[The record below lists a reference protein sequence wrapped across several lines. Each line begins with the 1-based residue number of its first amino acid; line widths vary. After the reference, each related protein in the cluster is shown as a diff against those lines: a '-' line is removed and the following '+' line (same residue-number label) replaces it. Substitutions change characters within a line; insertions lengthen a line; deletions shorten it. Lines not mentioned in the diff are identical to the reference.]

1 MIKLGTIEFD
11 ECLLDAIRE
20 EKLVI
25 FAGAGVSKGSP
36 SNLDD
41 FVTLANKIAEGKG
54 LTASV
59 PLDRFLG
66 ELHHQGV
73 SVHQR
78 AVPLLTPP
86 NSRPTSLHKDLIRLF
101 KTGKNVRVVTT
112 NFDLHFENAFESIF
126 TDTSLRS
133 HVYHAPALPRG
144 QRFHGIVHVH
154 GSIEFP
160 EDMVLTDADFG
171 RAYLTEGW
179 ARQFLVEV
187 FRSYTVLFVGYSH
200 DDIVM
205 NYLAR
210 ALPSDN
216 VAGRFALTD
225 KKENWRLLG
234 ITPLL
239 FTKDTFSEL
248 NDSVKALADWTNR
261 GALAWQTRI
270 ADIARETPPTDI
282 ENGIIGEIRLILSDP
297 SKTRCFT
304 AHAYHNEWVY
314 WLEQYGYLKPL
325 FEQSKI
331 DECHILLMNWLIKN
345 FVIDHPNVIYR
356 LIAAQGV
363 RLNPLFW
370 SNLIRNI
377 SLTEDKIPE
386 PSALKRWVTILL
398 SCIPANGDETYI
410 PLIWLAE
417 QCSRQNQLPSVVRIF
432 QVLIKHNIV
441 LRSESFDPEH
451 ENIYIDYRL
460 SAPHYHL
467 NEIWEKCL
475 EPHVQL
481 IHASLLTSL
490 VCCFEDIHQDL
501 CSWDRVSTDWDPISD
516 GRAAI
521 EPHEQDRHPEDIDSL
536 IDITRDILHWLIVNN
551 PTEGELWVA
560 KLSLSEVAVLRRIA
574 IHTISE
580 HQDLTA
586 EKRLEWLL
594 DHFDLYSLAEKHE
607 IYHLA
612 FKNYPL
618 VNSDTRQ
625 RIIDKILTHQS
636 SARSNWTEEQSTNR
650 DHFDWLAWLEKCK
663 PDCSYIQSKI
673 SPIKTQ
679 YPEWQLDKYPDLNS
693 WSETWAGSKSPCSV
707 DDLLTWNPQ
716 EKLEYLLTFK
726 GTSFRGPEREG
737 LIGTVRAAC
746 QKNISWSFNLTD
758 ILIEKS
764 EYSTDLWPAIINGWA
779 KANLNR
785 DDWHNILLK
794 LEHSQLHSPHAYP
807 ISNLFLSIFED
818 QVKPYAL
825 EILEQVNTLSHSVWE
840 AIEGNEDEP
849 DNWLNVAL
857 NAPEGKIVQFWLHGL
872 SQSQKPI
879 PATGRTLIEPY
890 IGWLTEVVQSPGRK
904 GATGRSLLTSQLSW
918 LSQLNKQ
925 WVLQHLIP
933 LFNDD
938 NDLNFTPAWDGF
950 LSRGCSIPELQERL
964 IPAYLPAI
972 HRFAAGSSRR
982 EKFVNRFTELVLFYV
997 DNPTSTLF
1005 PQFFQNI
1012 TADDRIEFARCIK
1025 RFLSTMQSETVAQL
1039 CNRWL
1044 THYWELRQQGIPTT
1058 LNDSEFKIMLEWLPA
1073 LGDAFPDIVSIV
1085 ISARPIT
1092 LENNVVPYL
1101 LRESDLVTKFP
1112 DATARLLIY
1121 LSQSIST
1128 MHNAQYMVEISHR
1141 LTTLSSELRSQLDE
1155 EYARKGFTV

>member
-1 MIKLGTIEFD
+1 M
-11 ECLLDAIRE
+11 
-20 EKLVI
+20 
-25 FAGAGVSKGSP
+25 GSP

-41 FVTLANKIAEGKG
+41 FLTLANKLAQGTG
-54 LTASV
+54 QTAV
-59 PLDRFLG
+59 GPLDRFLG

-73 SVHQR
+73 SIYQR

-86 NSRPTSLHKDLIRLF
+86 NSRPTSLHNDLIRLF
-101 KTGKNVRVVTT
+101 KMGKNVRIVTT

-126 TDTSLRS
+126 TDTSLHP

-144 QRFHGIVHVH
+144 QKFHGIVHVH
-154 GSIEFP
+154 GSIVFP

-179 ARQFLVEV
+179 ARKFLVEV
-187 FRSYTVLFVGYSH
+187 FRNYTVLFVGYSH
-200 DDIVM
+200 DDMVM
-205 NYLAR
+205 NYLSR
-210 ALPSDN
+210 ALPVDN

-239 FTKDTFSEL
+239 FTKDNFSEL
-248 NDSVKALADWTNR
+248 NNSVEALADWTNR

-270 ADIARETPPTDI
+270 THIASNIPPTDI
-282 ENGIIGEIRLILSDP
+282 EDNIINEIKLILGDT
-297 SKTRCFT
+297 SKTRCFV
-304 AHAYHNEWVY
+304 AHARHTEWIY
-314 WLEQYGYLKPL
+314 WLDKYGYLKQL
-325 FEQSKI
+325 FESSQL
-331 DECHILLMNWLIKN
+331 DECHTLLMNWLINN
-345 FVIDHPNVIYR
+345 FAIEQSNIIYG
-356 LIAAQGV
+356 LIAAQGI
-363 RLNPLFW
+363 RLNPAFW
-370 SNLIRNI
+370 SGVIREI
-377 SLTEDKIPE
+377 SLTEGKILE
-386 PSALKRWVTILL
+386 ASALKRWVIILL
-398 SCIPANGDETYI
+398 SCIPEYGGETYNQ
-410 PLIWLAE
+410 LMWLAE
-417 QCSRQNQLPSVVRIF
+417 KCSEQKQLSSVVRVF
-432 QVLIKHNIV
+432 QALIKHNIV
-441 LRSESFDPEH
+441 LRSESFEPEH
-451 ENIYIDYRL
+451 VNIYIDYRL
-460 SAPHYHL
+460 CSPYYHL
-467 NEIWEKCL
+467 NEIWEKYL
-475 EPHVQL
+475 EPHIQL
-481 IHASLLTSL
+481 IHISLLTSL
-490 VCCFEDIHQDL
+490 VCCFENIHQDL
-501 CSWDRVSTDWDPISD
+501 RSWDRASTDWDAISD

-521 EPHEQDRHPEDIDSL
+521 EPHEQDRHPEDIDAL

-551 PTEGELWVA
+551 PTEGELWIA
-560 KLSLSEVAVLRRIA
+560 KLSLSDVAVLRRIA
-574 IHTISE
+574 IYTISE
-580 HQDLTA
+580 RQDLTA

-594 DHFDLYSLAEKHE
+594 EHFDLYSLAEKHE
-607 IYHLA
+607 IYYLA

-636 SARSNWTEEQSTNR
+636 STRSNWTEEQSTNR

-663 PDCSYIQSKI
+663 PDCPYIQSKL
-673 SPIKTQ
+673 SPIKIQ
-679 YPEWQLDKYPDLNS
+679 YPEWQLDKYPDLNL
-693 WSETWAGSKSPCSV
+693 WSETWTGSKSPCSV
-707 DDLLTWNPQ
+707 DELLTWEPQ

-737 LIGTVRAAC
+737 LIGTIRAAC
-746 QKNISWSFNLTD
+746 QKNVSWSFNLAD

-779 KANLNR
+779 NANLNR

-794 LEHSQLHSPHAYP
+794 LEHSQVHSPHAYT
-807 ISNLFLSIFED
+807 ISNLFLSIFEE

-825 EILEQVNTLSHSVWE
+825 EILEQVNTLAHSVWE
-840 AIEGNEDEP
+840 AIEDNEDEP
-849 DNWLNVAL
+849 ANWLNVAL

-872 SQSQKPI
+872 SQSQKLI
-879 PATGRTLIEPY
+879 PVAERALIEPY
-890 IGWLTEVVQSPGRK
+890 IGWLTEVVQAPGRK
-904 GATGRSLLTSQLSW
+904 GAIGRSLLTSQLSW

-925 WVLQHLIP
+925 WVLRHLIP

-997 DNPTSTLF
+997 DDPTSTLF
-1005 PQFFQNI
+1005 PQFFQNA
-1012 TADDRIEFARCIK
+1012 TDDDRIEFAHCI
-1025 RFLSTMQSETVAQL
+1025 RFFLGTMQSEAVEQL

-1044 THYWELRQQGIPTT
+1044 TRYWELRQQGIPTT
-1058 LNDSEFKIMLEWLPA
+1058 INYSEFKIMLEWLPA
-1073 LGDAFPDIVSIV
+1073 LGDAFPDVVSII
-1085 ISARPIT
+1085 ISAGPIT

-1128 MHNAQYMVEISHR
+1128 MHNARYMVEISHR
-1141 LTTLSSELRSQLDE
+1141 LTTLSSELRNQLDE
-1155 EYARKGFTV
+1155 EFARKGFTV

>member
-1 MIKLGTIEFD
+1 MIKLGAIEFD

-41 FVTLANKIAEGKG
+41 FVTLANKIAEGTG

-78 AVPLLTPP
+78 TVPLLTPP

-126 TDTSLRS
+126 TDTSLHP

-200 DDIVM
+200 DDMVM

-239 FTKDTFSEL
+239 FTKDAFSEL
-248 NDSVKALADWTNR
+248 NNSVKALADWTNR

-270 ADIARETPPTDI
+270 TDIAREIPPTDI
-282 ENGIIGEIRLILSDP
+282 ENDIIGEIRLILSDP

-304 AHAYHNEWVY
+304 AHARHNKWVY

-325 FEQSKI
+325 FEQSQI

-345 FVIDHPNVIYR
+345 FVIEQPNIIYR

-363 RLNPLFW
+363 RLNPTFW
-370 SNLIRNI
+370 SGLIKEI
-377 SLTEDKIPE
+377 SLAEDKIPE

-398 SCIPANGDETYI
+398 SRIPEYGGETYN
-410 PLIWLAE
+410 PLMWLAE
-417 QCSRQNQLPSVVRIF
+417 QCSRQNQLSSVVSIF
-432 QVLIKHNIV
+432 QVLIKNNIV
-441 LRSESFDPEH
+441 LRSESFVPEH

-467 NEIWEKCL
+467 NEIWEKYL

-490 VCCFEDIHQDL
+490 VCCFENIHQDF

-516 GRAAI
+516 RRAAI
-521 EPHEQDRHPEDIDSL
+521 EPHEQDRHPEDIDAL
-536 IDITRDILHWLIVNN
+536 IDITRDILRWLIVNN
-551 PTEGELWVA
+551 PTEGELWIA

-580 HQDLTA
+580 RQDLTA

-612 FKNYPL
+612 FKNYPH

-625 RIIDKILTHQS
+625 RIIDNILTHQS
-636 SARSNWTEEQSTNR
+636 SAHSNWTEEQSTNR
-650 DHFDWLAWLEKCK
+650 DHFNWLSWLEKCK
-663 PDCSYIQSKI
+663 PDCSYIQSKL

-679 YPEWQLDKYPDLNS
+679 YPEWQLDKYPDFNS
-693 WSETWAGSKSPCSV
+693 WSETWTGSKSPCSV
-707 DDLLTWNPQ
+707 DELLT
-716 EKLEYLLTFK
+716 
-726 GTSFRGPEREG
+726 
-737 LIGTVRAAC
+737 
-746 QKNISWSFNLTD
+746 
-758 ILIEKS
+758 
-764 EYSTDLWPAIINGWA
+764 
-779 KANLNR
+779 
-785 DDWHNILLK
+785 
-794 LEHSQLHSPHAYP
+794 
-807 ISNLFLSIFED
+807 
-818 QVKPYAL
+818 
-825 EILEQVNTLSHSVWE
+825 
-840 AIEGNEDEP
+840 
-849 DNWLNVAL
+849 
-857 NAPEGKIVQFWLHGL
+857 
-872 SQSQKPI
+872 
-879 PATGRTLIEPY
+879 
-890 IGWLTEVVQSPGRK
+890 
-904 GATGRSLLTSQLSW
+904 
-918 LSQLNKQ
+918 
-925 WVLQHLIP
+925 
-933 LFNDD
+933 
-938 NDLNFTPAWDGF
+938 
-950 LSRGCSIPELQERL
+950 
-964 IPAYLPAI
+964 
-972 HRFAAGSSRR
+972 
-982 EKFVNRFTELVLFYV
+982 
-997 DNPTSTLF
+997 
-1005 PQFFQNI
+1005 
-1012 TADDRIEFARCIK
+1012 
-1025 RFLSTMQSETVAQL
+1025 
-1039 CNRWL
+1039 
-1044 THYWELRQQGIPTT
+1044 
-1058 LNDSEFKIMLEWLPA
+1058 
-1073 LGDAFPDIVSIV
+1073 
-1085 ISARPIT
+1085 
-1092 LENNVVPYL
+1092 
-1101 LRESDLVTKFP
+1101 
-1112 DATARLLIY
+1112 
-1121 LSQSIST
+1121 
-1128 MHNAQYMVEISHR
+1128 
-1141 LTTLSSELRSQLDE
+1141 
-1155 EYARKGFTV
+1155 

>member
-41 FVTLANKIAEGKG
+41 FFTLANKIAEGTG
-54 LTASV
+54 RTSSI

-73 SVHQR
+73 SVHHR
-78 AVPLLTPP
+78 AVPLLTPA

-112 NFDLHFENAFESIF
+112 NFDLHFEDAFKSIF
-126 TDTSLRS
+126 TDTSLHP

-154 GSIEFP
+154 GSIKFP

-200 DDIVM
+200 DDMVM

-239 FTKDTFSEL
+239 FTKDAFSEL
-248 NDSVKALADWTNR
+248 NDSIKALADWTNR

-270 ADIARETPPTDI
+270 TDIAREIPPTEL
-282 ENGIIGEIRLILSDP
+282 ENDIIGEIKLILSDP

-304 AHAYHNEWVY
+304 THARHNKWVY
-314 WLEQYGYLKPL
+314 WLEQYGYIKPL
-325 FEQSKI
+325 FEQTQI
-331 DECHILLMNWLIKN
+331 DECHIMLMNWLIKN
-345 FVIDHPNVIYR
+345 FVIEQPNIIYR
-356 LIAAQGV
+356 LIAAHGV
-363 RLNPLFW
+363 RLNPTFW
-370 SNLIRNI
+370 SGLIKKI
-377 SLTEDKIPE
+377 SLTEDKKPE
-386 PSALKRWVTILL
+386 PLALKQWVTILL
-398 SCIPANGDETYI
+398 SCIPEHGGETYNS
-410 PLIWLAE
+410 LMWLAE
-417 QCSRQNQLPSVVRIF
+417 QCSRQNQLSSVVRIF
-432 QVLIKHNIV
+432 QELIKHNIV
-441 LRSESFDPEH
+441 LRSDLFDPEH
-451 ENIYIDYRL
+451 KNIYIDYRL
-460 SAPHYHL
+460 HAPHYHL
-467 NEIWEKCL
+467 NEIWKRCL

-490 VCCFEDIHQDL
+490 VCCFENIQQDL
-501 CSWDRVSTDWDPISD
+501 CSWDRASTDWDPISD

-521 EPHEQDRHPEDIDSL
+521 EPHEQDRHPEDIDAL

-560 KLSLSEVAVLRRIA
+560 KLSLSQVAILRRIA

-580 HQDLTA
+580 RQDLTA

-594 DHFDLYSLAEKHE
+594 EHFDLYSLAEKHE

-618 VNSDTRQ
+618 ANSYTRQ
-625 RIIDKILTHQS
+625 RIIDNILTHQS
-636 SARSNWTEEQSTNR
+636 NDRSNWTEEQSKNR
-650 DHFDWLAWLEKCK
+650 AHFDWLAWLEKCK
-663 PDCSYIQSKI
+663 PDCPYIQSKL
-673 SPIKTQ
+673 SPLKIK

-693 WSETWAGSKSPCSV
+693 WSESWTDSKSPLSV
-707 DDLLTWNPQ
+707 DELLTWKPQ

-746 QKNISWSFNLTD
+746 QKDTSWSFNLAD

-779 KANLNR
+779 KANMNLA
-785 DDWHNILLK
+785 DWHNIILK
-794 LEHSQLHSPHAYP
+794 LEHSQLHSSHAYP

-818 QVKPYAL
+818 QGKPYAL
-825 EILEQVNTLSHSVWE
+825 EILEQVNTLVHSVWE
-840 AIEGNEDEP
+840 AIEDSNDES

-857 NAPEGKIVQFWLHGL
+857 NVPEGKIVQFWLHGL
-872 SQSQKPI
+872 SQSQKQV
-879 PATGRTLIEPY
+879 PANGRTLIEPY
-890 IGWLTEVVQSPGRK
+890 LGWLTEVVEASGRK
-904 GATGRSLLTSQLSW
+904 GATGRSLLTNQLSW
-918 LSQLNKQ
+918 LFHLDKQ
-925 WVLQHLIP
+925 WVLQHLVP
-933 LFNDD
+933 LFSDD
-938 NDLNFTPAWDGF
+938 NNLAFTPAWDGF
-950 LSRGCSIPELQERL
+950 LSRGCNLPELQERL
-964 IPAYLPAI
+964 TPAYLPAI
-972 HRFAAGSSRR
+972 SRFAAGSSRR

-997 DNPTSTLF
+997 DDPTSTLL
-1005 PQFFQNI
+1005 PQFFQN
-1012 TADDRIEFARCIK
+1012 ASDDDRIEFARCI
-1025 RFLSTMQSETVAQL
+1025 RLFLSTMQSETVEQL

-1044 THYWELRQQGIPTT
+1044 THYWELRHQGIPTT
-1058 LNDSEFKIMLEWLPA
+1058 LNDSELKIMLEWLPA

-1085 ISARPIT
+1085 TSARPVT

-1101 LRESDLVTKFP
+1101 LRKSALVTKFP

-1128 MHNAQYMVEISHR
+1128 MHNARYMGEISHR
-1141 LTTLSSELRSQLDE
+1141 LTTLSSELRNQLDE
-1155 EYARKGFTV
+1155 EFARKGYTV

>member
-1 MIKLGTIEFD
+1 MIKLGAIEFD

-41 FVTLANKIAEGKG
+41 FVTLANKIAEGTG

-78 AVPLLTPP
+78 TVPLLTPP

-126 TDTSLRS
+126 TDTSLHP

-200 DDIVM
+200 DDMVM

-239 FTKDTFSEL
+239 FTKDAFSEL
-248 NDSVKALADWTNR
+248 NNSVKALADWTNR

-270 ADIARETPPTDI
+270 TDIAREIPPTDI
-282 ENGIIGEIRLILSDP
+282 ENDIIGEIRLILSDP

-304 AHAYHNEWVY
+304 AHARHNKWVY

-325 FEQSKI
+325 FEQSQI

-345 FVIDHPNVIYR
+345 FVIEQPNIIYR

-363 RLNPLFW
+363 RLNPTFW
-370 SNLIRNI
+370 SGLIKEI
-377 SLTEDKIPE
+377 SLAEDKIPE

-398 SCIPANGDETYI
+398 SRIPEYGGETYN
-410 PLIWLAE
+410 PLMWLAE
-417 QCSRQNQLPSVVRIF
+417 QCSRQNQLSSVVSIF
-432 QVLIKHNIV
+432 QVLIKNNIV
-441 LRSESFDPEH
+441 LRSESFVPEH

-467 NEIWEKCL
+467 NEIWEKYL

-490 VCCFEDIHQDL
+490 VCCFENIHQDF

-516 GRAAI
+516 RRAAI
-521 EPHEQDRHPEDIDSL
+521 EPHEQDRHPEDIDAL
-536 IDITRDILHWLIVNN
+536 IDITRDILRWLIVNN
-551 PTEGELWVA
+551 PTEGELWIA

-580 HQDLTA
+580 RQDLTA

-594 DHFDLYSLAEKHE
+594 DHFDLYSLAESMKF
-607 IYHLA
+607 IIL
-612 FKNYPL
+612 PL
-618 VNSDTRQ
+618 RT
-625 RIIDKILTHQS
+625 TH
-636 SARSNWTEEQSTNR
+636 
-650 DHFDWLAWLEKCK
+650 
-663 PDCSYIQSKI
+663 
-673 SPIKTQ
+673 
-679 YPEWQLDKYPDLNS
+679 
-693 WSETWAGSKSPCSV
+693 
-707 DDLLTWNPQ
+707 
-716 EKLEYLLTFK
+716 
-726 GTSFRGPEREG
+726 
-737 LIGTVRAAC
+737 
-746 QKNISWSFNLTD
+746 
-758 ILIEKS
+758 
-764 EYSTDLWPAIINGWA
+764 
-779 KANLNR
+779 
-785 DDWHNILLK
+785 
-794 LEHSQLHSPHAYP
+794 
-807 ISNLFLSIFED
+807 
-818 QVKPYAL
+818 
-825 EILEQVNTLSHSVWE
+825 
-840 AIEGNEDEP
+840 
-849 DNWLNVAL
+849 
-857 NAPEGKIVQFWLHGL
+857 
-872 SQSQKPI
+872 
-879 PATGRTLIEPY
+879 
-890 IGWLTEVVQSPGRK
+890 
-904 GATGRSLLTSQLSW
+904 
-918 LSQLNKQ
+918 
-925 WVLQHLIP
+925 
-933 LFNDD
+933 
-938 NDLNFTPAWDGF
+938 
-950 LSRGCSIPELQERL
+950 
-964 IPAYLPAI
+964 
-972 HRFAAGSSRR
+972 
-982 EKFVNRFTELVLFYV
+982 
-997 DNPTSTLF
+997 
-1005 PQFFQNI
+1005 
-1012 TADDRIEFARCIK
+1012 
-1025 RFLSTMQSETVAQL
+1025 M
-1039 CNRWL
+1039 
-1044 THYWELRQQGIPTT
+1044 
-1058 LNDSEFKIMLEWLPA
+1058 
-1073 LGDAFPDIVSIV
+1073 
-1085 ISARPIT
+1085 
-1092 LENNVVPYL
+1092 
-1101 LRESDLVTKFP
+1101 
-1112 DATARLLIY
+1112 
-1121 LSQSIST
+1121 
-1128 MHNAQYMVEISHR
+1128 
-1141 LTTLSSELRSQLDE
+1141 
-1155 EYARKGFTV
+1155 